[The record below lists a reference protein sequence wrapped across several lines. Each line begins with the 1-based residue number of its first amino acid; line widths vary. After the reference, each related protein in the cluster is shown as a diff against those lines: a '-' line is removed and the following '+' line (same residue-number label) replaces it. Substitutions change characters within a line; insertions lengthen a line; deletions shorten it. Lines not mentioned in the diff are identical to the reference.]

1 MSYSISAYAEVRRK
15 GSDKWE
21 MLGKDCILREVKH
34 LLLGG
39 PDDNSEIDCWD
50 YYMDLGK
57 DELSKSLAKFLE
69 LDDCENFI
77 CFKQVDVLEL
87 RKDAEKI
94 ISDAGNRIKFL
105 CKALGIKVEEEWD
118 GDWYA
123 SSGKCYDENG
133 KVSRKFNPLT
143 FPVNK
148 EMVAEVVS
156 LKRKY
161 DLAQFWIG
169 VTAAV
174 LGLSGYRWY
183 GNESPE
189 VRLVFEYR

>member
-21 MLGKDCILREVKH
+21 MVGKDCILREVKH

-57 DELSKSLAKFLE
+57 GELSRELVKFLE
-69 LDDCENFI
+69 LDDDDNFT
-77 CFKQVDVLEL
+77 CFKQADVLDL
-87 RKDAEKI
+87 RKDAGKI
-94 ISDAGNRIKFL
+94 IADTELRIKFL
-105 CKALGIKVEEEWD
+105 CKALGIKVDEEWD

-123 SSGKCYDENG
+123 CSGKCYDENG
-133 KVSRKFNPLT
+133 KVSKKYNPLT

-156 LKRKY
+156 LKHKY
-161 DLAQFWIG
+161 DLAQFWLG
-169 VTAAV
+169 VTDTV
-174 LGLSGYRWY
+174 LALSGYRWY